1 MLERLL
7 RSDILGARSC
17 RIDRRHALRYAI
29 RLSDRRLV
37 SVNTPIGPLE
47 VGIRVERELRGTMA
61 REHAATAYLTF
72 VGVDDDG
79 RPIEIPALITETDEE
94 RRREKDAQ
102 LRRRFRL
109 KRRNALMERR

>member
-1 MLERLL
+1 M
-7 RSDILGARSC
+7 
-17 RIDRRHALRYAI
+17 HFVMPI
-29 RLSDRRLV
+29 RLGDTVILRA
-37 SVNTPIGPLE
+37 SVNSAHRTSLE